1 MSTKL
6 LLKKFLQAS
15 EILKTCQ
22 KEVIQDFK
30 NYDFFEE
37 ITLNYSD
44 SNFITLFK
52 KNFFTILMLSLINES
67 NIPKSR
73 IISYGK
79 IIIFLRQVITS
90 VDNILDDEKK
100 GNIFINSLNN
110 PLVENSFIS
119 LITQELLTKEILKLN
134 CNNKKINTILLEEIY
149 SIAKGESIRK
159 REFYQKYPSSDFII
173 ENVHKQIGGKL
184 LEISLTVPKL
194 VESNLKISEF
204 SDGLFIIG
212 MSLQALDDFFDMEED
227 FKENNINLATAKYFE
242 IFKIEDFQID
252 FKNLDIIFTEKYL
265 SNTIDIAYTG
275 FSKLQNAGFPINLKE
290 VKFILKKL
298 FILRGLKNYVH
309 YIK

>member
-15 EILKTCQ
+15 EILKTCP

-90 VDNILDDEKK
+90 VDNILDEEKK
-100 GNIFINSLNN
+100 
-110 PLVENSFIS
+110 
-119 LITQELLTKEILKLN
+119 
-134 CNNKKINTILLEEIY
+134 
-149 SIAKGESIRK
+149 
-159 REFYQKYPSSDFII
+159 
-173 ENVHKQIGGKL
+173 
-184 LEISLTVPKL
+184 
-194 VESNLKISEF
+194 
-204 SDGLFIIG
+204 
-212 MSLQALDDFFDMEED
+212 
-227 FKENNINLATAKYFE
+227 E
-242 IFKIEDFQID
+242 IF
-252 FKNLDIIFTEKYL
+252 L
-265 SNTIDIAYTG
+265 
-275 FSKLQNAGFPINLKE
+275 
-290 VKFILKKL
+290 
-298 FILRGLKNYVH
+298 
-309 YIK
+309 

>member
-1 MSTKL
+1 MSSKL
-6 LLKKFLQAS
+6 LFKKFLQAS
-15 EILKTCQ
+15 DIMKECQ
-22 KEVIQDFK
+22 KTVIEDFK
-30 NYDFFEE
+30 NYSFYTEL
-37 ITLNYSD
+37 TLNYYD
-44 SNFITLFK
+44 TNFISLFK

-73 IISYGK
+73 VISYGK
-79 IIIFLRQVITS
+79 IIMFLRQIVTS
-90 VDNILDDEKK
+90 IDNILDDEKK

-159 REFYQKYPSSDFII
+159 REIYNKYPSSNFIL

-184 LEISLTVPKL
+184 LEISLTIPKII
-194 VESNLKISEF
+194 ENNLKISEF

-227 FKENNINLATAKYFE
+227 FQNNNINLAIAKYSE
-242 IFKIEDFQID
+242 IFKVTESQID
-252 FKNLDIIFTEKYL
+252 FKSIDPYFTANYL
-265 SNTIDIAYTG
+265 THTINTAYSG

-298 FILRGLKNYVH
+298 FILRGLENYIH
-309 YIK
+309 YIV

>member
-15 EILKTCQ
+15 EISKTCQ

-67 NIPKSR
+67 NIPKSG

-90 VDNILDDEKK
+90 VDNILDEEKK

-134 CNNKKINTILLEEIY
+134 CNNKK
-149 SIAKGESIRK
+149 S
-159 REFYQKYPSSDFII
+159 
-173 ENVHKQIGGKL
+173 
-184 LEISLTVPKL
+184 
-194 VESNLKISEF
+194 
-204 SDGLFIIG
+204 
-212 MSLQALDDFFDMEED
+212 
-227 FKENNINLATAKYFE
+227 
-242 IFKIEDFQID
+242 
-252 FKNLDIIFTEKYL
+252 
-265 SNTIDIAYTG
+265 
-275 FSKLQNAGFPINLKE
+275 
-290 VKFILKKL
+290 
-298 FILRGLKNYVH
+298 
-309 YIK
+309 

>member
-15 EILKTCQ
+15 EILKTYQ

-90 VDNILDDEKK
+90 VDNILDEEKK

-134 CNNKKINTILLEEIY
+134 CNNKK
-149 SIAKGESIRK
+149 S
-159 REFYQKYPSSDFII
+159 
-173 ENVHKQIGGKL
+173 
-184 LEISLTVPKL
+184 
-194 VESNLKISEF
+194 
-204 SDGLFIIG
+204 
-212 MSLQALDDFFDMEED
+212 
-227 FKENNINLATAKYFE
+227 
-242 IFKIEDFQID
+242 
-252 FKNLDIIFTEKYL
+252 
-265 SNTIDIAYTG
+265 
-275 FSKLQNAGFPINLKE
+275 
-290 VKFILKKL
+290 
-298 FILRGLKNYVH
+298 
-309 YIK
+309 

>member
-15 EILKTCQ
+15 EILKTYQ

-67 NIPKSR
+67 NIPKSG

-90 VDNILDDEKK
+90 VDNILDEEKK

-134 CNNKKINTILLEEIY
+134 CNNKK
-149 SIAKGESIRK
+149 S
-159 REFYQKYPSSDFII
+159 
-173 ENVHKQIGGKL
+173 
-184 LEISLTVPKL
+184 
-194 VESNLKISEF
+194 
-204 SDGLFIIG
+204 
-212 MSLQALDDFFDMEED
+212 
-227 FKENNINLATAKYFE
+227 
-242 IFKIEDFQID
+242 
-252 FKNLDIIFTEKYL
+252 
-265 SNTIDIAYTG
+265 
-275 FSKLQNAGFPINLKE
+275 
-290 VKFILKKL
+290 
-298 FILRGLKNYVH
+298 
-309 YIK
+309 

>member
-15 EILKTCQ
+15 GILKTCQ

-37 ITLNYSD
+37 IALNYSD

-90 VDNILDDEKK
+90 VDNILDEEKK

-134 CNNKKINTILLEEIY
+134 CNNKK
-149 SIAKGESIRK
+149 S
-159 REFYQKYPSSDFII
+159 
-173 ENVHKQIGGKL
+173 
-184 LEISLTVPKL
+184 
-194 VESNLKISEF
+194 
-204 SDGLFIIG
+204 
-212 MSLQALDDFFDMEED
+212 
-227 FKENNINLATAKYFE
+227 
-242 IFKIEDFQID
+242 
-252 FKNLDIIFTEKYL
+252 
-265 SNTIDIAYTG
+265 
-275 FSKLQNAGFPINLKE
+275 
-290 VKFILKKL
+290 
-298 FILRGLKNYVH
+298 
-309 YIK
+309 

>member
-1 MSTKL
+1 
-6 LLKKFLQAS
+6 
-15 EILKTCQ
+15 
-22 KEVIQDFK
+22 
-30 NYDFFEE
+30 
-37 ITLNYSD
+37 
-44 SNFITLFK
+44 
-52 KNFFTILMLSLINES
+52 MLSLINES

-90 VDNILDDEKK
+90 VDNILDEEKK

-159 REFYQKYPSSDFII
+159 REFYQEYPSSDFII

-204 SDGLFIIG
+204 SDGLFIIE
-212 MSLQALDDFFDMEED
+212 MSLQALDDFFDM
-227 FKENNINLATAKYFE
+227 
-242 IFKIEDFQID
+242 
-252 FKNLDIIFTEKYL
+252 
-265 SNTIDIAYTG
+265 
-275 FSKLQNAGFPINLKE
+275 
-290 VKFILKKL
+290 
-298 FILRGLKNYVH
+298 
-309 YIK
+309 